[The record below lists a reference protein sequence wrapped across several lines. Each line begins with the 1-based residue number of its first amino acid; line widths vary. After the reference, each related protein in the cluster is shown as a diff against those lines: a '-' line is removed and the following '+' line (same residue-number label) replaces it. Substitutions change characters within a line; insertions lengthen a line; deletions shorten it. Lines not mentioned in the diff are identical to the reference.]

1 MTHVIV
7 QVNAD
12 EVRQGVELT
21 RRQFRTVTMVALT
34 RTAQRA
40 RTDLQDEMR
49 RAFDRPTPYTLNSMQ
64 VEPATRDSLTAAVSF
79 KSGLGA
85 KSNAPEKWIGIGVRG
100 GVRRMKRAERA
111 LSFTRGGQ
119 QVFLVPTKYAQYDS
133 YGNASRAQLV
143 KILSALQALGDAS
156 QRKDRKSRGR
166 RKREEYFAV
175 WTKAP
180 GLPPA
185 IYQRRRTGFGNA
197 VVPIYTFAKA
207 APTYRKR
214 FDFEGKAQA
223 SARQHLPGIWSETLR
238 ELTQRYGWGGG

>member
-1 MTHVIV
+1 MTHVIL

-12 EVRQGVELT
+12 DVRQNVELT
-21 RRQFRTVTMVALT
+21 RRQFRTVTMAALT

-40 RTDLQDEMR
+40 RSDLQDEMR
-49 RAFDRPTPYTLNSMQ
+49 RVFDRPTPYTLSSMQ

-79 KSGLGA
+79 KSGLGGR
-85 KSNAPEKWIGIGVRG
+85 SNAPEKWVGVGVRG
-100 GVRRMKRAERA
+100 GMRRMKRAERR
-111 LSFTRGGQ
+111 LSFMRGGQ
-119 QVFLVPTKYAQYDS
+119 QVFLVPTKYAQFDS

-156 QRKDRKSRGR
+156 QRKGRKSRGR

-180 GLPPA
+180 GLPPG
-185 IYQRRRTGFGNA
+185 IYQRRRTGFGKA
-197 VVPIYTFAKA
+197 VVPIYTFARS
-207 APTYRKR
+207 APAYPQR

-223 SARQHLPGIWSETLR
+223 SAREQLPRIWSETQR
-238 ELTQRYGWGGG
+238 ELVQRYGWQR